1 MPLAGALL
9 ALATAVAAPGNL
21 HVTAAGSGAVTMQF
35 SWKMDCPQDVCLM
48 AQSFQAVRAGQVV
61 ASIDAGDAPDTAQQ
75 LVTYTITV
83 PAGAWRPGDCFQ
95 VRAVAPAA
103 SSNRAELTYSDLSN
117 KVCLPS

>member
-1 MPLAGALL
+1 MPLPGALL
-9 ALATAVAAPGNL
+9 ALATAVAAPSNL
-21 HVTAAGSGAVTMQF
+21 HVTATGSGAVTMQF

-48 AQSFQAVRAGQVV
+48 AQSFQALRAGQVV
-61 ASIDAGDAPDTAQQ
+61 ASIDGGDVPDTAQQ

>member
-1 MPLAGALL
+1 
-9 ALATAVAAPGNL
+9 
-21 HVTAAGSGAVTMQF
+21 
-35 SWKMDCPQDVCLM
+35 M

-61 ASIDAGDAPDTAQQ
+61 ASIDAGAVPETSQQ
-75 LVTYTITV
+75 LVSYTITV
-83 PAGAWRPGDCFQ
+83 PAEAWKPGDCFQ